1 LLERVGEISRT
12 DLVRSED
19 LLHIDREEK
28 NILHA
33 VKVRKANWI
42 VQILCGNCLITHVI
56 EGKIEG
62 IIEDTRR

>member
-1 LLERVGEISRT
+1 
-12 DLVRSED
+12 VRSED